1 MTITRSSAA
10 FASFPSGSSIT
21 VRSTSAVIAGDLLV
35 AVMGCYRATTGLSAG
50 WTQFVSS
57 GSTGQY
63 IRAAWRIADGTTTD
77 DLTYSLAVSGQS
89 AAFVVGFRSTVGWD
103 SGPITQYQS
112 NVNGAHSTWSYALA
126 GSLSGVTAGQLT
138 AVIGGQSD
146 NISRNVAVGT
156 TGTGWLPSASSDVS
170 GYGHA
175 AIGTNTNTGT
185 ISAPSISFGTY
196 FASIKFVVGFVLKET
211 ASAGQPGGGLFWGQ

>member
-1 MTITRSSAA
+1 VTISAVSA
-10 FASFPSGSSIT
+10 GFASYANTGSMT
-21 VRSTSAVIAGDLLV
+21 VRAPKPINVGDLLV
-35 AVMGCYRATTGLSAG
+35 VVMGSYRATSGLSAG
-50 WTQFVSS
+50 WTQLVAS

-63 IRAAWRIADGTTTD
+63 LRAAWRIADGTSND
-77 DLTYSLAVSGQS
+77 DLTYSFVTAGQ
-89 AAFVVGFRSTVGWD
+89 AAAMMGVFRSTVGWD

-112 NVNGAHSTWSYALA
+112 NINGAHSTWSYALS
-126 GSLSGVTAGQLT
+126 GSLTGVTAGQLT

-156 TGTGWLPSASSDVS
+156 TGTGWTPYASSDVS